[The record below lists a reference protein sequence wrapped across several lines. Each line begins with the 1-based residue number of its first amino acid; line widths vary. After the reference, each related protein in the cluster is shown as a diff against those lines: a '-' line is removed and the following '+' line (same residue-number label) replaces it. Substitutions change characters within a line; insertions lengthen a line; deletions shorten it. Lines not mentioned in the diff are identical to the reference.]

1 MDYSVLAGALVTFSF
16 LLLGIESVI
25 PPTKRPI
32 PKASLGLYGLGN
44 AVWLS
49 LGITMNN
56 SALVLISSLQLL
68 FISYVIASCNIRF
81 FLQVIY

>member
-1 MDYSVLAGALVTFSF
+1 MDYSALAGALVTFS
-16 LLLGIESVI
+16 LLLLSIESVLS
-25 PPTKRPI
+25 PTKRPI
-32 PKASLGLYGLGN
+32 PKAFLGLYGLGV

-68 FISYVIASCNIRF
+68 FIFISHTATKCRS
-81 FLQVIY
+81 